1 MKVELQNATYPNHQ
15 GIHQIGRDF
24 GTDID
29 KIADGYGTF
38 AECLIEYAG
47 RVCYHSTD
55 KMGKSPNFLRAR
67 VREGHED
74 IIEHVVATVIIVT
87 EYEGKNPERWRDFNR
102 FANVF
107 HEGHRHNADN
117 TWSDI
122 WSVSA
127 NIRVW
132 LDLFR
137 QGIAREV
144 LPTIYHI
151 SPEIFHEF
159 EGLVDSAKP
168 IWYSNRSQPKYMIP
182 VKKGDTRTSLL
193 AWTDELKTDC
203 PIKVPSYRKTHNA
216 ATFLFEGISRTCSH
230 QLVRHRLG
238 SFSQESQRYVD
249 AKKGKW
255 GVVVPEGIGNNEE
268 ARMMFDQAWEIV
280 RQTYTDLRDSG
291 LRKEDARFIL
301 PGACET
307 RIVTSMT
314 LEGWSHFFW
323 LRACDKA
330 AQWEI
335 RTIAQSALELLYQV
349 WPEVFQDHWDVYQE
363 KFVKGS

>member
-1 MKVELQNATYPNHQ
+1 MK
-15 GIHQIGRDF
+15 
-24 GTDID
+24 
-29 KIADGYGTF
+29 
-38 AECLIEYAG
+38 
-47 RVCYHSTD
+47 S
-55 KMGKSPNFLRAR
+55 
-67 VREGHED
+67 
-74 IIEHVVATVIIVT
+74 
-87 EYEGKNPERWRDFNR
+87 
-102 FANVF
+102 
-107 HEGHRHNADN
+107 
-117 TWSDI
+117 

-144 LPTIYHI
+144 LPVIYPI
-151 SPEIFHEF
+151 SPEIFYEF
-159 EGLVDSAKP
+159 ENAKELVESEVPNLFAVG
-168 IWYSNRSQPKYMIP
+168 SQPNRLYPIE
-182 VKKGDTRTSLL
+182 KGDTKTYLL
-193 AWTDELKTDC
+193 AWTDEIVTSC
-203 PIKVPSYRKTHNA
+203 PIKVPSYRTTHNA
-216 ATFLFEGISRTCSH
+216 ATLLFEGISRTCSH

-238 SFSQESQRYVD
+238 SFSQASQRYID
-249 AKKGKW
+249 AKKGNW
-255 GVVVPEGIGNNEE
+255 GVIVPEGIGNNEE

-335 RTIAQSALELLYQV
+335 RAIAQSALELLYQV
-349 WPEVFQDHWDVYQE
+349 WPEVFPRSLGCLPREVCG
-363 KFVKGS
+363 KFA